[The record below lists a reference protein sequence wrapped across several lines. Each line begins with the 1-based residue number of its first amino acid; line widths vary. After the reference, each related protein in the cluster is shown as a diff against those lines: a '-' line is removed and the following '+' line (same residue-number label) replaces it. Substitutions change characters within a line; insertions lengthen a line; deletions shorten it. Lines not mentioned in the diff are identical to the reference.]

1 MSGKT
6 MTDFQATA
14 DVENDAFF
22 INLLQFVSL
31 LRRAGL
37 SISLEQT
44 MDVCRAL
51 ELIDL
56 SRRSHVYYAMR
67 GILVKRKEDIGLFD
81 QLFARFWAMPVRENR
96 QRGQT
101 APRAPRHDVPKKH
114 PLSIA
119 TLMAQRARESDP
131 AVDIADKTGSYSA
144 EEVLRAKD
152 FSTMTPEELAEVKKA
167 LAQRRWNVS
176 MRRSRRFVPNRHG
189 TQLDMRRVLRRAA
202 HYGGTPLHLS
212 WQSRKIKPRPLI
224 ILADISGSMEKYS
237 RLLLQFC
244 YSLTHR
250 LNSVETFVFATRLS
264 RITAQLRITHI
275 DRAVDE
281 AAQQV
286 ADWSGGTRIG
296 ASLHTFNREWSRR
309 VLREGQ
315 SS

>member
-1 MSGKT
+1 MRCVGY
-6 MTDFQATA
+6 
-14 DVENDAFF
+14 
-22 INLLQFVSL
+22 
-31 LRRAGL
+31 
-37 SISLEQT
+37 
-44 MDVCRAL
+44 
-51 ELIDL
+51 LI
-56 SRRSHVYYAMR
+56 
-67 GILVKRKEDIGLFD
+67 KRKEDIGLFD
-81 QLFARFWAMPVRENR
+81 HALCAFLGYAGPEVRR
-96 QRGQT
+96 HGQSYT
-101 APRAPRHDVPKKH
+101 PCATPRCSKKA

-119 TLMAQRARESDP
+119 TLWHNDARESDP

-167 LAQRRWNVS
+167 LAERRWNVS
-176 MRRSRRFVPNRHG
+176 LRRSRRLVPNRHG
-189 TQLDMRRVLRRAA
+189 PQLDMRRVLRGAA

-250 LNSVETFVFATRLS
+250 LTSVETFVFATRLS
-264 RITAQLRITHI
+264 RISAQLRITNI

-296 ASLHTFNREWSRR
+296 ALCTPSIANGAAVSCG
-309 VLREGQ
+309 VGQ